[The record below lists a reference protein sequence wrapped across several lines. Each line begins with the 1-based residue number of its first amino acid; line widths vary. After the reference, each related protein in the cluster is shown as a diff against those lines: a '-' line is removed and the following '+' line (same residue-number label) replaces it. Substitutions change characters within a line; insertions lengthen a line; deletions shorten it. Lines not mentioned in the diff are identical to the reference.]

1 MSEELGMDLQKENIS
16 AVGNKIKA
24 AARGIY
30 YIVMGETSASSS
42 SIEYGFYT
50 ILHNTEELKKYIR
63 VIAILL
69 NSAGNTT
76 KLTNKCRAY
85 IDSNISKI
93 IEEFVSANKGYDEV
107 KHVSDLIKEVCIQY
121 LLVAGLNPIIK
132 FKSVDLD
139 SNCTDEEVGL
149 LVDYIMNTPA
159 LKVVSS
165 ESKGSGLFESFA
177 EEFVEDSIDTR
188 VEDYN
193 TVKSIS
199 GTIVYLF
206 ESKAVSKVS
215 EPKWVAEG
223 VSNLVSDNDLG
234 DIAMIA
240 ELTKGALSTSIL
252 NDCKEFAEKKS
263 NVFIETYLVY
273 IYNKFIKDDRA
284 ELELLHDYY
293 NLRKHIEQVCNA
305 MIK

>member
-16 AVGNKIKA
+16 VVGNKIKA

-42 SIEYGFYT
+42 SIEEGFYAM
-50 ILHNTEELKKYIR
+50 LHSTEELKRYIQ
-63 VIAILL
+63 VIASLL
-69 NSAGNTT
+69 NSAGNTP
-76 KLTNKCRAY
+76 KLTGKCRAY

-93 IEEFVSANKGYDEV
+93 IEEFVSVNKGYDEV

-139 SNCTDEEVGL
+139 SNCTDEELEL
-149 LVDYIMNTPA
+149 LVDYIRNTPA

-177 EEFVEDSIDTR
+177 EEFVKDSTDTH

-234 DIAMIA
+234 DIVMIA

-252 NDCKEFAEKKS
+252 NDCNEFAKKKS
-263 NVFIETYLVY
+263 NVFVETYLVY
-273 IYNKFIKDDRA
+273 IFNKFIKDGRA
-284 ELELLHDYY
+284 EIELLHDYY
-293 NLRKHIEQVCNA
+293 NLRKHIEQVCIA
-305 MIK
+305 MSK

>member
-1 MSEELGMDLQKENIS
+1 MSEELGMDLSKENIS
-16 AVGNKIKA
+16 VVGNRIKA
-24 AARGIY
+24 ATRGIY

-42 SIEYGFYT
+42 GIEEGFYS
-50 ILHNTEELKKYIR
+50 ILHNTEELKKYIQ
-63 VIAILL
+63 VIANLL
-69 NSAGNTT
+69 NSAGDTT
-76 KLTNKCRAY
+76 KLTNKCRVY

-93 IEEFVSANKGYDEV
+93 IEEFVLANKGYVEV
-107 KHVSDLIKEVCIQY
+107 KHVSDLIKEVCIQC
-121 LLVAGLNPIIK
+121 LLTAGINPIIK
-132 FKSVDLD
+132 FESVDLD
-139 SNCTDEEVGL
+139 SNCTDKELEL
-149 LVDYIMNTPA
+149 LADYIRNTPA
-159 LKVVSS
+159 LKIVSS

-177 EEFVEDSIDTR
+177 KEFVEDSTDTR

-223 VSNLVSDNDLG
+223 VCHLISDNDLG
-234 DIAMIA
+234 DIAKIA

>member
-16 AVGNKIKA
+16 VVGNRIKA

-42 SIEYGFYT
+42 SIEEGFYA
-50 ILHNTEELKKYIR
+50 ILHNTEELKEYIQ
-63 VIAILL
+63 VIASLL

-93 IEEFVSANKGYDEV
+93 IEEFVLANKGYNEV

-121 LLVAGLNPIIK
+121 LLVVGLNPIIK

-139 SNCTDEEVGL
+139 SNCTDEELEL
-149 LVDYIMNTPA
+149 LADYIRDTPA
-159 LKVVSS
+159 LKIDSS

-177 EEFVEDSIDTR
+177 EEFVEDSTGTR

-206 ESKAVSKVS
+206 EAKAVSKAQA
-215 EPKWVAEG
+215 PKWVAEG
-223 VSNLVSDNDLG
+223 ICHLISDNGLG

-252 NDCKEFAEKKS
+252 NDCKEFVEKKN
-263 NVFIETYLVY
+263 NVFIETYLLY
-273 IYNKFIKDDRA
+273 IYNEFIKDDRA
-284 ELELLHDYY
+284 ELELLHCYY
-293 NLRKHIEQVCNA
+293 NLRKHIEQICAA
-305 MIK
+305 MLN

>member
-16 AVGNKIKA
+16 VVGNKIKA

-42 SIEYGFYT
+42 SIEEGFYAM
-50 ILHNTEELKKYIR
+50 LHSTEELKRYIQ
-63 VIAILL
+63 VIASLL

-121 LLVAGLNPIIK
+121 LLTAGVNPAIK
-132 FKSVDLD
+132 FKSVNLD
-139 SNCTDEEVGL
+139 VACTDEEL
-149 LVDYIMNTPA
+149 ELIANYIVNNPVLNTG
-159 LKVVSS
+159 SS
-165 ESKGSGLFESFA
+165 KSKDSGLFESFA
-177 EEFVEDSIDTR
+177 EEFLEDSTSTS
-188 VEDYN
+188 VADYK

-199 GTIVYLF
+199 GAIVYLF

-215 EPKWVAEG
+215 EPKWVVDG
-223 VSNLVSDNDLG
+223 VCHLISDNDLG
-234 DIAMIA
+234 DIAKIA
-240 ELTKGALSTSIL
+240 ELTEGALSTSIL

-273 IYNKFIKDDRA
+273 IYNKFIKDGRA
-284 ELELLHDYY
+284 EIGLLHDYY
-293 NLRKHIEQVCNA
+293 NLRKHIEQVCIA

>member
-16 AVGNKIKA
+16 VVGNRIKA

-42 SIEYGFYT
+42 SIEEGFYA
-50 ILHNTEELKKYIR
+50 ILHNTEELKKYIQ
-63 VIAILL
+63 VIASLL

-93 IEEFVSANKGYDEV
+93 INKFVSANERYDEV
-107 KHVSDLIKEVCIQY
+107 KHVSDLINEVCIQY
-121 LLVAGLNPIIK
+121 LLTAGVTPIVRFKNVNLN
-132 FKSVDLD
+132 VT
-139 SNCTDEEVGL
+139 CTDEELDIIANYIANNPGL
-149 LVDYIMNTPA
+149 KA
-159 LKVVSS
+159 SS
-165 ESKGSGLFESFA
+165 SKAKDLGLFESFA
-177 EEFVEDSIDTR
+177 KEFVEDSTDTR
-188 VEDYN
+188 VADYN

-206 ESKAVSKVS
+206 EAKAVSKAQA
-215 EPKWVAEG
+215 PKWVVEG
-223 VSNLVSDNDLG
+223 IYHLISDNDLE

-252 NDCKEFAEKKS
+252 NDCKEFVEKKN
-263 NVFIETYLVY
+263 NVFIETYLLY
-273 IYNKFIKDDRA
+273 IYNEFIKDGRA
-284 ELELLHDYY
+284 ELELLHYYY
-293 NLRKHIEQVCNA
+293 NLRKHIKQICAA
-305 MIK
+305 MYK